1 MAVIQARIDQRLIH
15 GIVVNQ
21 WNSKLNP
28 KRYMVV
34 DDVVSHQPEIKDSMK
49 LAKPAGTGMS
59 IIDFNKASTN
69 FKNGKYDTQRVFLI
83 VKEPKML
90 LKLIDS
96 GVEIPEVNL
105 GIIFAEDGRTNV
117 TKFINLNR
125 EEVADLKEIESRGV
139 PVKIQYVPEDTPIS
153 FDKAIE
159 GHDFN

>member
-1 MAVIQARIDQRLIH
+1 MPVIQARIDQRLIH

-28 KRYMVV
+28 KRFMVV

-59 IIDFNKASTN
+59 IIDFEKASTN
-69 FKNGKYDTQRVFLI
+69 FKKGNYDAQRVFLI
-83 VKEPKML
+83 VKEPEML
-90 LKLIDS
+90 LKLMDA

-105 GIIFAEDGRTNV
+105 GIIFAEDGRENV
-117 TKFINLNR
+117 TKFINLNKK
-125 EEVADLKEIESRGV
+125 EVEDLKEIEKRGV
-139 PVKIQYVPEDTPIS
+139 PVKIQYVPEDAPIA

-159 GHDFN
+159 GHEFN

>member
-1 MAVIQARIDQRLIH
+1 MPVIQARVDQRLIH

-28 KRYMVV
+28 KRFMVV

-59 IIDFNKASTN
+59 IIDFDKASTN
-69 FKNGKYDTQRVFLI
+69 FKKGNYDAQRVFLI
-83 VKEPKML
+83 VKEPSML
-90 LKLIDS
+90 LKLMDS

-105 GIIFAEDGRTNV
+105 GIIFAEGERTNV
-117 TKFINLNR
+117 TKFINLNQ
-125 EEVADLKEIESRGV
+125 EEVNDLKKIEKRGV
-139 PVKIQYVPEDTPIS
+139 PVKIQYVPEDNPIS

-159 GHDFN
+159 GHEFK